1 MSLPRNDQTSPQ
13 ILRQPPT
20 DLNDLWAQMLALR
33 QDSAQTAEDK
43 CQVALLLAT
52 VNKLCSEQ
60 TTFMDEAKNMLD
72 LININQIEMISQLE
86 QYKKGIADDAKA
98 LLKSLYISLKDDQ
111 KKALDEIRKNN
122 SEVMLKILADTEL
135 CADKI
140 HTAAEHAKDTTKKLF
155 RITKLTDLIFYITP
169 VAVLVDLIFRV
180 IQFFA

>member
-1 MSLPRNDQTSPQ
+1 MSLPRNDQASPQ
-13 ILRQPPT
+13 TSHQLPT
-20 DLNDLWAQMLALR
+20 SLNDLWAQMLALR

-52 VNKLCSEQ
+52 VNKLCEEQ
-60 TTFMDEAKNMLD
+60 TAFMSKVVGKLK
-72 LININQIEMISQLE
+72 QISDSQLKTVNLQE
-86 QYKKGIADDAKA
+86 QYKEEIADNAEC
-98 LLKSLYISLKDDQ
+98 LLKSLYFSLEDEQ
-111 KKALDEIRKNN
+111 KKAFEEIRKNN

-155 RITKLTDLIFYITP
+155 RITKITDLIFYITP
-169 VAVLVDLIFRV
+169 VAVLADLIFRA

>member
-13 ILRQPPT
+13 ISHQPPT

-52 VNKLCSEQ
+52 VNKLCEEQ
-60 TTFMDEAKNMLD
+60 TAFMIETDNNLKQ
-72 LININQIEMISQLE
+72 INDSQLQTLKIQE
-86 QYKKGIADDAKA
+86 EYRNGIGADANRLLTAFYKMIE
-98 LLKSLYISLKDDQ
+98 
-111 KKALDEIRKNN
+111 KKQEAAFEEIRKSN
-122 SEVMLKILADTEL
+122 SEVMLKIISDTEL

-140 HTAAEHAKDTTKKLF
+140 HIAAQHAKDTTKKLF
-155 RITKLTDLIFYITP
+155 RITRITDVIFYITP
-169 VAVLVDLIFRV
+169 AAVLADLIFRA